1 MANKLELG
9 IVLSELRTGNS
20 DRIRPAERIEVA
32 ERADKIGVE
41 YLALPD
47 LVARPLPRFDCLT
60 FMAALAVRTQR
71 IGLVPH
77 VYETSLR
84 HPIELARRILTIDH
98 LSQGR
103 FIFAAGIGGGA
114 ATAGGVKGIAGAESD
129 LHFKEFMD
137 VGVRR
142 QERGARTNEILESL
156 KLLWTEPSATF
167 HGKYFNFNNVTL
179 EPKPYQK
186 PHPPIWIGGN
196 SEAAIQRVA
205 RFGTGWVPSVE
216 LSTIMFGSFP
226 AALCRLREVMKEH
239 GRDGEPVHI
248 SVCVKTTV
256 NPDANAAREEGAK
269 FWAAQLNAIEG
280 GMAFD
285 VKEKFGVYGTPEA
298 LLDKLLELKSMGANS
313 VVLHLHSFDLKGQL
327 RHLEVKVLPYL

>member
-1 MANKLELG
+1 MIKKLELG
-9 IVLSELRTGNS
+9 IVLSELRSGNS
-20 DRIRPAERIEVA
+20 NEIRPQERLEAAEW
-32 ERADKIGVE
+32 ADKIGVE

-103 FIFAAGIGGGA
+103 FVFAAGVGGGA
-114 ATAGGVKGIAGAESD
+114 ASAGGVKGAPGAESE

-137 VGVRR
+137 VGIRR
-142 QERGARTNEILESL
+142 QERGGRTNEILECL
-156 KLLWTEPSATF
+156 KLLWTQPSATF
-167 HGKYFNFNNVTL
+167 HGKYFNFDNVVL
-179 EPKPYQK
+179 EPKPFQK

-196 SEAAIQRVA
+196 SEASIQRVA

-216 LSTIMFGSFP
+216 LTSVMFGSFP
-226 AALCRLREVMKEH
+226 AALGRLREVMKEH

-248 SVCVKTTV
+248 SVCVKTNI
-256 NPDANAAREEGAK
+256 NPDANAARAEGAR
-269 FWAAQLNAIEG
+269 FWAAQLGAIEG
-280 GMAFD
+280 GMSFD

-298 LLDKLLELKSMGANS
+298 LLDRLLELKAMGAHS
-313 VVLHLHSFDLKGQL
+313 VVLHLHSFDLKSQL
-327 RHLEVKVLPYL
+327 RRLEEKVLHHL

>member
-1 MANKLELG
+1 MAKKLELG

-20 DRIRPAERIEVA
+20 NEIRPEERLEAAEW
-32 ERADKIGVE
+32 ADRIGVE

-60 FMAALAVRTQR
+60 FMAALAVRTKR

-103 FIFAAGIGGGA
+103 FIFAAGVGGGA
-114 ATAGGVKGIAGAESD
+114 ASAGGVKGVAGAETD
-129 LHFKEFMD
+129 LHFKEFRD

-142 QERGARTNEILESL
+142 QERGGRTNEVLESL
-156 KLLWTEPSATF
+156 KLLWTQPSATF
-167 HGKYFNFNNVTL
+167 HGKYFQFENVVM
-179 EPKPYQK
+179 EPKPFQK

-216 LSTIMFGSFP
+216 LSTEMFGSFP
-226 AALCRLREVMKEH
+226 AALSRLREVMKEH
-239 GRDGEPVHI
+239 GRSAEPVHI
-248 SVCVKTTV
+248 SVCVKTNI
-256 NPDANAAREEGAK
+256 NPDAKAARDEGSE
-269 FWAAQLNAIEG
+269 FWAAQLGAIEG
-280 GMAFD
+280 GMPFD
-285 VKEKFGVYGTPEA
+285 VKEKHGVYGAPEA
-298 LLDKLLELKSMGANS
+298 LLEKLLELKSLGANS
-313 VVLHLHSFDLKGQL
+313 VVLHLHAFDLKSQL
-327 RHLEVKVLPYL
+327 RRLEEKVLHHL